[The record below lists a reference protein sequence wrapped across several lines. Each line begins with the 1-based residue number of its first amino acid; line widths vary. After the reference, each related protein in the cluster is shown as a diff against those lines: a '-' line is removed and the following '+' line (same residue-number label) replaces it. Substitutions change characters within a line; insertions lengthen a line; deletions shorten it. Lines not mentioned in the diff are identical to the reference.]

1 VAGELS
7 TSYFRSVKIVSTIT
21 INQQP
26 NYKETRMNK
35 FTVVTSLVFCVAL
48 LAIAQEPAVTERK
61 PESVAKSAEGVTT
74 MTGYVVDAMC
84 AKGMLKK
91 TDVMARAAKHS
102 KACALEEEC
111 SSSGYGLLSA
121 SKWYKFDDDGDK
133 QAKELIQKSSKE
145 NDIMVE
151 VSGKMK
157 DDRFVL
163 ASIKEYTMGKSM
175 DKMHKKPDKNYKKD
189 TKTMEK
195 EEQKY

>member
-1 VAGELS
+1 
-7 TSYFRSVKIVSTIT
+7 
-21 INQQP
+21 
-26 NYKETRMNK
+26 MNK
-35 FTVVTSLVFCVAL
+35 FTAVAALLVCVAL
-48 LAIAQEPAVTERK
+48 ISVAQETTVTERK
-61 PESVAKSAEGVTT
+61 QKSVAKAGEGVTT

-111 SSSGYGLLSA
+111 SASGYGLLSA
-121 SKWYKFDDDGDK
+121 AKWYKFDDDGDK
-133 QAKELIQKSSKE
+133 QAMELIQKSSKE

-163 ASIKEYTMGKSM
+163 ASIKEYEMAKNM
-175 DKMHKKPDKNYKKD
+175 DKMHKKTDKAP
-189 TKTMEK
+189 EK
-195 EEQKY
+195 GSKSMDKQEQKY